1 MEMHGIKKLQNHGTS
16 ILYGGGEAEHEKHD
30 LFQKGKKRIDI
41 SRVITEEK
49 HGAAK
54 QKKRH
59 FHAFVDT
66 ARFAGGARSLERRAV
81 TGA

>member
-1 MEMHGIKKLQNHGTS
+1 MGHRS
-16 ILYGGGEAEHEKHD
+16 YGVGEHEKHD
-30 LFQKGKKRIDI
+30 LFQKKKETDRHLACNHGGKTRD
-41 SRVITEEK
+41 RQ
-49 HGAAK
+49 AK
-54 QKKRH
+54 KKKGH

>member
-1 MEMHGIKKLQNHGTS
+1 MGG
-16 ILYGGGEAEHEKHD
+16 GGGEHEKRD
-30 LFQKGKKRIDI
+30 LFQKKKKETDRYLACNHGGKTRD
-41 SRVITEEK
+41 RQ
-49 HGAAK
+49 AK
-54 QKKRH
+54 KKNGH